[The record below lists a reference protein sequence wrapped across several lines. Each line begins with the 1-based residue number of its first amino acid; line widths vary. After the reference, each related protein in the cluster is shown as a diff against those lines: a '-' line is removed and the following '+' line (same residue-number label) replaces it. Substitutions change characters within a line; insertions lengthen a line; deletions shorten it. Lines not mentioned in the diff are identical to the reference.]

1 MNAVGERSNRAGL
14 GSPTEAELS
23 ALVGMAGRLVTVT
36 FRGARV
42 YVLAGHDRAAQRARD
57 LAPRPITDL
66 LHLELLS
73 GVAEDPSGWVR
84 PVALHAVIEARRD
97 PLLAVQRASRWA
109 SYAARI
115 AVVAEERL
123 TEKAL
128 LEAELLGVWMVAAGA
143 ARRFQVVAAGQRGP
157 VVGSGRGLFHR
168 LLDELIWAE
177 LDRSDAVPQAVTP
190 AATR

>member
-1 MNAVGERSNRAGL
+1 MNAVGERRDPAGL
-14 GSPTEAELS
+14 GIPTEAELS
-23 ALVGMAGRLVTVT
+23 ALVGMTGRLVTVT
-36 FRGARV
+36 FRDTRV
-42 YVLAGHDRAAQRARD
+42 CVLAGHDRVAQRTRD
-57 LAPRPITDL
+57 LARHPITDL

-73 GVAEDPSGWVR
+73 GTAEDPPDWVR
-84 PVALHAVIEARRD
+84 PVALHAVIETRRD

-123 TEKAL
+123 TEKVL
-128 LEAELLGVWMVAAGA
+128 LEAELLGVWMVAASA
-143 ARRFQVVAAGQRGP
+143 ARRFHVVAAGQRGP
-157 VVGSGRGLFHR
+157 VADSGRGFFHR

-177 LDRSDAVPQAVTP
+177 LDRSDTVTQAVTP